1 MRIRRTDLSKD
12 HAGLGE
18 NEKKGVL
25 QRNKNQGKHFNLLNL
40 SKAQCLV
47 PFHFLDE
54 DAKGQYISKTG
65 GLMYSKPNSSLCAL
79 VRGFF

>member
-25 QRNKNQGKHFNLLNL
+25 QRNKNQGKYFNLLNL

-54 DAKGQYISKTG
+54 DATRSIYFENRRAPVQ
-65 GLMYSKPNSSLCAL
+65 
-79 VRGFF
+79 